1 MKKWALALEGG
12 SLRCMFSAGAVDVMM
27 EQGLW
32 SDGVFGV
39 SAGALTGVNYVSRQV
54 GRTAQVNLDYV
65 NDKRY
70 LGLGNL
76 IFKKSIFNFDF
87 LFGEISDKLI
97 PLDRETFAASPTRF
111 TAVATD
117 CRTGQPVFWEKH
129 SCQDIYGAIRASAS
143 MPLLAP
149 TVEVEGIPCVDGGA
163 SLSIP
168 YARALEEGYDKVV
181 VITTR
186 EHGYRKPQTPRALA
200 RLYAKHYK
208 QYPQLVRA
216 LLETPR
222 RYARE
227 LDALDRLEAQG
238 KVFVLRPPEPV
249 TVSRTERDL
258 IKLRA
263 LYAQG
268 RQVCRNSWKHWPAI
282 WKAEKEAPPGEPLFH
297 FIFPILPK
305 ILAATKP
312 MNTIGTTSS
321 STSSTTAIFTATP
334 HAASMMQTSRERHT
348 TAKTAGSSRS
358 IPENV
363 GARAGSFS
371 RQRPIHQWNR

>member
-97 PLDRETFAASPTRF
+97 PLDREAFAASPTRF

-149 TVEVEGIPCVDGGA
+149 
-163 SLSIP
+163 LW
-168 YARALEEGYDKVV
+168 RW
-181 VITTR
+181 R
-186 EHGYRKPQTPRALA
+186 
-200 RLYAKHYK
+200 
-208 QYPQLVRA
+208 
-216 LLETPR
+216 
-222 RYARE
+222 
-227 LDALDRLEAQG
+227 
-238 KVFVLRPPEPV
+238 
-249 TVSRTERDL
+249 
-258 IKLRA
+258 
-263 LYAQG
+263 
-268 RQVCRNSWKHWPAI
+268 
-282 WKAEKEAPPGEPLFH
+282 APPAWTGAP
-297 FIFPILPK
+297 PCPS
-305 ILAATKP
+305 P
-312 MNTIGTTSS
+312 MPAPWRKAMI
-321 STSSTTAIFTATP
+321 
-334 HAASMMQTSRERHT
+334 R
-348 TAKTAGSSRS
+348 
-358 IPENV
+358 
-363 GARAGSFS
+363 
-371 RQRPIHQWNR
+371 W

>member
-1 MKKWALALEGG
+1 M
-12 SLRCMFSAGAVDVMM
+12 
-27 EQGLW
+27 
-32 SDGVFGV
+32 
-39 SAGALTGVNYVSRQV
+39 
-54 GRTAQVNLDYV
+54 NLDYV

-97 PLDRETFAASPTRF
+97 PLDRETFAASPMGF

-268 RQVCRNSWKHWPAI
+268 RQVCQ
-282 WKAEKEAPPGEPLFH
+282 EQLEA
-297 FIFPILPK
+297 
-305 ILAATKP
+305 LA
-312 MNTIGTTSS
+312 GYL
-321 STSSTTAIFTATP
+321 
-334 HAASMMQTSRERHT
+334 E
-348 TAKTAGSSRS
+348 G
-358 IPENV
+358 
-363 GARAGSFS
+363 
-371 RQRPIHQWNR
+371 

>member
-1 MKKWALALEGG
+1 MDQWALALEGG
-12 SLRCMFSAGAVDVMM
+12 SLRCMFSAGVVDVMM
-27 EQGLW
+27 EHQLW

-39 SAGALTGVNYVSRQV
+39 SAGALTGVNYVSRQA

-76 IFKKSIFNFDF
+76 IFRKSIFNFDF

-97 PLDRETFAASPTRF
+97 PLDRETFLRSDTKF
-111 TAVATD
+111 TAVATN
-117 CRTGQPVFWEKH
+117 CHTGQPIYAEKS

-149 TVEVEGIPCVDGGA
+149 TVMVEGIPCVDGGV
-163 SLSIP
+163 SVSIP
-168 YARALEEGYDKVV
+168 YARPLEEGYRKVV

-208 QYPQLVRA
+208 QYPNLVRA

-222 RYARE
+222 RYSRE
-227 LDALDRLEAQG
+227 LDELDRLEAEG
-238 KVFVLRPPEPV
+238 KIFVIRPPEPV
-249 TVSRTERDL
+249 TVSRTERDVT
-258 IKLRA
+258 KLRA

-268 RQVCRNSWKHWPAI
+268 RRVCLEHMESLMAYLD
-282 WKAEKEAPPGEPLFH
+282 E
-297 FIFPILPK
+297 
-305 ILAATKP
+305 
-312 MNTIGTTSS
+312 
-321 STSSTTAIFTATP
+321 
-334 HAASMMQTSRERHT
+334 
-348 TAKTAGSSRS
+348 
-358 IPENV
+358 
-363 GARAGSFS
+363 
-371 RQRPIHQWNR
+371 